1 MKNERISRK
10 KLFDIAQDAIYRLEY
25 DEYEHETILDAL
37 NINESQYKYLM
48 GLNRKKI
55 TIEYVGNIAG
65 ENVRYLLAHSNRN
78 NYYIL
83 YRVAQKIKNI
93 YKFPTEISYID
104 YDIAFTVQNR
114 DEYARLKII
123 IEKELENEKE

>member
-114 DEYARLKII
+114 DEYAQLKNIM
-123 IEKELENEKE
+123 EKELENEKE